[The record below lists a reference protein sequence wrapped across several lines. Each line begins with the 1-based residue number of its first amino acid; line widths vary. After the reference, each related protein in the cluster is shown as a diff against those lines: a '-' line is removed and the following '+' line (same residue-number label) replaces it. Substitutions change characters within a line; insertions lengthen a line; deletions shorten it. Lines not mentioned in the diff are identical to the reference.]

1 MRVNFGQFV
10 VDTQAE
16 RLWKNGIEVKLREQP
31 LQVLLALLRDAGEIV
46 SRESLRNQLWGG
58 STYVDFD
65 MDMYLR
71 A

>member
-1 MRVNFGQFV
+1 MRVTFVQFV
-10 VDTQAE
+10 VDTQTE
-16 RLWKNGIEVKLREQP
+16 RLWKNGVEMRLREQP